1 MNIENHFLE
10 PKKLSKLVNKKMDKE
25 VIKNVQLLSEKFLLD
40 IINRAS
46 MLCRHKGKSVID
58 TSEVSFVVEKDFD
71 YSFGTRE
78 IINMNQMPSNEHI
91 EKMAELTRQNK

>member
-1 MNIENHFLE
+1 MNIENHFIDA
-10 PKKLSKLVNKKMDKE
+10 KKLLKLTNKRMEKD
-25 VIKNVQLLSEKFLLD
+25 VIKNVQLLSEKFILD

-46 MLCRHKGKSVID
+46 MLCRHKGKSVLD

-78 IINMNQMPSNEHI
+78 IMNMNPQPSNEHI
-91 EKMAELTRQNK
+91 EKMAELSRQNK